1 MQLAGIALQSRGMT
15 QRVDTSD
22 PRAVAGEVE
31 RLYREMFPGGD
42 SAFVPEAVEAVV
54 ECFRG
59 RFAGFQAVDTRYH
72 DIEHTMQ
79 GTLCLARLLH
89 GRSRAGALPVLDER
103 MARLGLWA
111 ILLHDTGYLKRL
123 EDTAGTG
130 AKYTVTHV
138 SRSADFAAGFL
149 ARRGCAEGEIRAV
162 QNMIRCTGI
171 NANLRAI
178 PFGSEAERITGYALA
193 TADLLGQMSAEDYL
207 EKLPVLY
214 AEFAEAARFTGDQS
228 QFVASFASAEDLVRR
243 TPAFWEEY
251 VLPKLKGE
259 LGGLYRFL
267 SDPYPDG
274 RNDYVERVEA
284 NMAQLKRKLAERGG

>member
-1 MQLAGIALQSRGMT
+1 MT

-22 PRAVAGEVE
+22 PGPWPGGGEALSRDVS
-31 RLYREMFPGGD
+31 GGD

-149 ARRGCAEGEIRAV
+149 ARRGCRGGGNPGRAEHDPVHGNQR
-162 QNMIRCTGI
+162 QSP
-171 NANLRAI
+171 AI
-178 PFGSEAERITGYALA
+178 PFGSEAERYHRLRAGDGGFAG
-193 TADLLGQMSAEDYL
+193 ADVGRGLP

-243 TPAFWEEY
+243 TPAFWEVY

-259 LGGLYRFL
+259 LGGL
-267 SDPYPDG
+267 
-274 RNDYVERVEA
+274 
-284 NMAQLKRKLAERGG
+284 